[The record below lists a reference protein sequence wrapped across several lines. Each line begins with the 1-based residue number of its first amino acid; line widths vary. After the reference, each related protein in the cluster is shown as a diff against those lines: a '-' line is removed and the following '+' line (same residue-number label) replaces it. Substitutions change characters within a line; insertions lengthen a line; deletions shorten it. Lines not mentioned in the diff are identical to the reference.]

1 MKTLALTLSLLAV
14 TIASHSQHGHKGVFD
29 NAVYL
34 RFGYALPTGEMVT
47 EEVIAQGAGF
57 EVGTIFYF
65 NFLNFSDR
73 FRVGLDATYASVGG
87 YTNLDALAESF
98 ASDTYY
104 LAGLKLGPC
113 VSYNFGGRWI
123 VDATFKI
130 HPHRLGAVEDYNHGY
145 HPLSHNEYGSALGFN
160 LRWRALMLGCEM
172 TSAKYDFEIT
182 RQTDQSLDITEKKT
196 VKLPATTMTIGFNF

>member
-1 MKTLALTLSLLAV
+1 MKTIVLTFAFLGV
-14 TIASHSQHGHKGVFD
+14 TIAGQCQHGHKGVFD

-34 RFGYALPTGEMVT
+34 RFGYSLPDGEMVT
-47 EEVIAQGAGF
+47 EEIITEGAGF
-57 EVGTIFYF
+57 EVGTIFYL

-73 FRVGLDATYASVGG
+73 FRVGIDATYASVGG
-87 YTNLDALAESF
+87 YTNLNTLAESF

-104 LAGLKLGPC
+104 LAGLKIGPC
-113 VSYNFGGRWI
+113 VSYNFAGRWI

-130 HPHRLGAVEDYNHGY
+130 HPHRLGAVEDFNHGY
-145 HPLSHNEYGSALGFN
+145 RPVSHNEYGSALGFN

-182 RQTDQSLDITEKKT
+182 RSTDRSSDVTENKT
-196 VKLPATTMTIGFNF
+196 VKLPATVLTIGFNF